1 MTTRIVPL
9 GTNGFIPSFNR
20 RTMSFLVLNESE
32 MLLLDAG
39 TGVARLLEPRII
51 ELMEPYDCLNIILSH
66 YHLDHTVGLY
76 YLLGAWTRG
85 RVRIYAP
92 GQPFVEAAPQEAL
105 NGLLRPPLS
114 PLTLREFP
122 MPVEVIPVTRESLQ
136 TETWS
141 IRLRAQTHAGGSAAI
156 RIGDEIAYV
165 TDTVV
170 DEATPAFVRGV
181 KLLLHEVF
189 LTDAEAE
196 NGDAERLAH
205 SYPSG
210 VARIARQAE
219 VGRLMLVHHHPER
232 TDTEIRKLAH
242 DMEALAGIEVI
253 VPEEG
258 RVYQVQSSK
267 LQLPISNLQYPI
279 SNFQSPILNLKLLQQ
294 IPFLEPLTPE
304 QRAALAS
311 EAVLHEYEPG
321 IVIVR
326 EGSRGDSFFVIES
339 GQVVVYKELNGEVVE
354 LACLEPGDFFG
365 EIALLA
371 DTPRSASVRTDA
383 QVRVFEISRPA
394 FKRLL
399 SENLDITFAVMQTLS
414 RRLHE
419 TDQKMIEG
427 LLRKNEELQLAHRRL
442 EQSYDATLIT
452 LSIALDLRDT
462 ATEGHSLRVAKIAG
476 LIGQMMGLVEH
487 QLEVLRRGGLLHDVG
502 KIGIPDAILRKP
514 GKLSSEEWEIMY
526 RHPVWGAEML
536 SHIAFLAEALPLVR
550 HHHEAWDGSGYPNGL
565 RGTDIP
571 LLARI
576 FMIAD
581 AYDAITSDRPYRKA
595 RSPEEALAIIRQE
608 AGRQFDPTVV
618 VAFERLLPTICAGP

>member
-20 RTMSFLVLNESE
+20 QTMSFLVLNESE

-39 TGVARLLEPRII
+39 TGVARLLEPHIVD
-51 ELMEPYDCLNIILSH
+51 LMKPYDCLNVILSH
-66 YHLDHTVGLY
+66 YHLDHVVGLSF
-76 YLLGAWTRG
+76 LLGAWTRG

-92 GQPFVEAAPQEAL
+92 GQPFVEAAPQEVL
-105 NGLLRPPLS
+105 NGLLQPPLF

-122 MPVEVIPVTRESLQ
+122 MPVEVVPVTSESLQ

-165 TDTVV
+165 TDTIV
-170 DEATPAFVRGV
+170 DEATPTFARGV

-205 SYPSG
+205 SYPGG

-232 TDTEIRKLAH
+232 TDAEIRKLAH

-258 RVYQVQSSK
+258 QVYQVQSSKLKAQSSK
-267 LQLPISNLQYPI
+267 LQLPISNLQPADSI
-279 SNFQSPILNLKLLQQ
+279 SKLLQQ
-294 IPFLEPLTPE
+294 IPFLKPLTPE

-321 IVIVR
+321 AHIVR
-326 EGSRGDSFFVIES
+326 EGSRGDSFFIIIES
-339 GQVVVYKELNGEVVE
+339 GQVVVYKELDGEVIE
-354 LACLEPGDFFG
+354 LARLASGDFFG

-371 DTPRSASVRTDA
+371 DTPRSASVRADT
-383 QVRVFEISRPA
+383 QVHVLEISRPT

-399 SENLDITFAVMQTLS
+399 SENLDIAFAVMQELS
-414 RRLHE
+414 KRLGE
-419 TDQKMIEG
+419 TDQRMIEG

-442 EQSYDATLIT
+442 EQSYDTTLLT
-452 LSIALDLRDT
+452 LSNALDLRDA
-462 ATEGHSLRVAKIAG
+462 ATEGHSVRVAKIAIQ
-476 LIGQMMGLVEH
+476 IGQAMGLAGR
-487 QLEVLRRGGLLHDVG
+487 QLETLRRGGLLHDVG
-502 KIGIPDAILRKP
+502 KIGISDAILRKP
-514 GKLSSEEWEIMY
+514 GKLSSEEWDIM
-526 RHPVWGAEML
+526 RQHAVWGVKIL
-536 SHIAFLAEALPLVR
+536 SHIAFLTEALPLVR
-550 HHHEAWDGSGYPNGL
+550 HHHEAWDGSGYPYGL
-565 RGTDIP
+565 RGAAIP

-576 FMIAD
+576 FMVAD
-581 AYDAITSDRPYRKA
+581 AYDAITSDRPYRQA
-595 RSPEEALAIIRQE
+595 RSPEEALAVIREE
-608 AGRQFDPTVV
+608 AGRQFDPAIVA
-618 VAFERLLPTICAGP
+618 AFERVFPSIREE

>member
-39 TGVARLLEPRII
+39 TGVARLLEPHII
-51 ELMEPYDCLNIILSH
+51 ELMKPYDCLNVILSH
-66 YHLDHTVGLY
+66 YHLDHVVGLS
-76 YLLGAWTRG
+76 YLLRAWTRG

-92 GQPFVEAAPQEAL
+92 GRPLVEATPQETL
-105 NGLLRPPLS
+105 NGLLRPPLF

-122 MPVEVIPVTRESLQ
+122 TPVEIVPVTYENLQ

-141 IRLRAQTHAGGSAAI
+141 IRLRAQKHAGGSAAI

-165 TDTVV
+165 TDTIV
-170 DEATPAFVRGV
+170 DEATSTFVRGV

-196 NGDAERLAH
+196 NGDADRLAH

-210 VARIARQAE
+210 VARIARQAG
-219 VGRLMLVHHHPER
+219 VGRLMPVHHHPER
-232 TDTEIRKLAH
+232 TDAEIRQLAH

-258 RVYQVQSSK
+258 RVYQV
-267 LQLPISNLQYPI
+267 PISNR
-279 SNFQSPILNLKLLQQ
+279 QSLIPNTQLLRQV
-294 IPFLEPLTPE
+294 PFLEPLTSQ
-304 QRAALAS
+304 QRADLAS

-321 IVIVR
+321 TDIVR
-326 EGSRGDSFFVIES
+326 EGSRGDSFFVIEG

-354 LACLEPGDFFG
+354 LARLAPGDFFG

-371 DTPRSASVRTDA
+371 DTLRSASVRADTRIC
-383 QVRVFEISRPA
+383 VLEISRPG
-394 FKRLL
+394 FKQLL
-399 SENLDITFAVMQTLS
+399 SENLDIAFAVMQELS
-414 RRLHE
+414 KRLCE

-427 LLRKNEELQLAHRRL
+427 LLRKTEELQLAHRRL
-442 EQSYDATLIT
+442 EQSYDTTLIA
-452 LSIALDLRDT
+452 LSNALDLRDAT
-462 ATEGHSLRVAKIAG
+462 TEGHSLRVAEIAVQ
-476 LIGQMMGLVEH
+476 IGQAMGLSER
-487 QLEVLRRGGLLHDVG
+487 QLEALRRGGLLHDVG

-514 GKLSSEEWEIMY
+514 GKLNPEEWETM
-526 RHPVWGAEML
+526 RQHTLWGARML
-536 SHIAFLAEALPLVR
+536 SHIDFLAEALPLVL
-550 HHHEAWDGSGYPNGL
+550 HHHEAWDGSGYPDSL
-565 RGTDIP
+565 RGEEIP

-576 FMIAD
+576 FAVTD
-581 AYDAITSDRPYRKA
+581 AYDAITSDRPYRTA
-595 RSPEEALAIIRQE
+595 RSPEEALAVIRQE
-608 AGRQFDPTVV
+608 AGRQFDPAIVT
-618 VAFERLLPTICAGP
+618 AFERVFPTYPLNTLG